1 MFMKQN
7 LLVYIVFIFTT
18 LSYGQ
23 VVLNQVDDFED
34 GTEQNWEEAAAS
46 AALGFAATNVSSG
59 GPNGADD
66 NYLRDIT
73 SGSPGGAGSRMI
85 IRSIGNQ
92 WSGNFTSAGVFAMSM
107 DVRSLTNDITVRVSV
122 TGPGGKFSTTNGVSV
137 PAGGPWTEI
146 GIPIAASDFT
156 SVSDGSDGGVAGF
169 DIAATLAD
177 VTEMRILSSPTPAW
191 RGEVIDAEMHLDN
204 ITALAALSLDEF
216 SQGITKFVIS
226 PNPGRNTLNLK
237 VPQVQSN
244 MVVTVYDVLGK
255 KIYQNEINQL
265 RSSVDVSQWRSGIYL
280 VKVTDGQSTQTKRFI
295 KQ

>member
-7 LLVYIVFIFTT
+7 LLFYIVFIFTT

-59 GPNGADD
+59 GPDGTDD

-92 WSGNFTSAGVFAMSM
+92 WSGNFTNAGVFAISM
-107 DVRSLTNDITVRVSV
+107 DVRSLTNDITVRISV

-137 PAGGPWTEI
+137 PAGSPWTEI

-156 SVSDGSDGGVAGF
+156 SVSDGNDGGVAGF

-177 VTEMRILSSPTPAW
+177 VTELRILSSPVPAW
-191 RGEVIDAEMHLDN
+191 RGEIIDAEMHLDN
-204 ITALAALSLDEF
+204 ITALAALSIDEF
-216 SQGITKFVIS
+216 SLSGDSFVIS
-226 PNPGRNTLNLK
+226 PNPSKNRLNLR
-237 VPQVQSN
+237 VSDSS
-244 MVVTVYDVLGK
+244 TDLSLAVYDVLGK
-255 KIYQNEINQL
+255 KIYQGVITKLE
-265 RSSVDVSQWRSGIYL
+265 SSVNVSNWRSGIYL
-280 VKVTDGQSTQTKRFI
+280 VKVSDGQSTQTKRFI